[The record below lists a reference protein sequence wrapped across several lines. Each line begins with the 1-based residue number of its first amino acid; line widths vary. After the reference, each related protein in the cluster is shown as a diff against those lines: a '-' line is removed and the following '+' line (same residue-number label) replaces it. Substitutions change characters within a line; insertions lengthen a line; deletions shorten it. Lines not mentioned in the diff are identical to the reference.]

1 MKLVKSLTVPFV
13 CGTILLG
20 CGVAQASGVTIKEAL
35 PGTDCE
41 VILDNPHASGH
52 VPGTTDS
59 DARIRCKTP
68 KKYLG
73 VNSQLFRFTSDGIA
87 ETVGTPGE
95 GKDTS
100 GAGRFISAPATW
112 DQCQNGL
119 SMGAHADYLV
129 VDQNDRRFESFLD
142 RSGNIA
148 NCP

>member
-1 MKLVKSLTVPFV
+1 M
-13 CGTILLG
+13 G
-20 CGVAQASGVTIKEAL
+20 QASDIALKEAL

-87 ETVGTPGE
+87 EAVGVPGE
-95 GKDTS
+95 NKDTS

-129 VDQNDRRFESFLD
+129 VDQNDGRFETFLD